1 MAAQAFD
8 YIVVGAG
15 ASGCVVAARLSEDP
29 SVKVLL
35 IEAGGGDNSPL
46 MRVPGLGFAA
56 GAIARHNWNF
66 VSEPIDDLGGRSATL
81 LQGKIIGGSSS
92 MNGMI
97 YTRGHSSEYDA
108 WAEMGCAGW
117 SFADLKPYFLKSE
130 SNYRGAGE
138 WHGGTGPLRLRR
150 AKPELPICDAF
161 LEAAQAAGLPI
172 VDDLNA
178 DHREGIGWYDVNI
191 DRGLR
196 LSAARAFLGPA
207 RRRPNLTVLTH
218 TRVTRVRIAGGKA
231 TGVEAVRSGE
241 HVTYHVAREVVLSGG
256 AIMSPTMLMLSGVG
270 PADALRHHGIEVVAD
285 SPNVGRN
292 LQNHPCYRPSYACSE
307 PVTAR
312 NHLSAQGATR
322 AGLRYLAQ
330 RSGPLAESFASAGGF
345 FKSDPGLPIADM
357 QVVMLS
363 ALPPTGGKSI
373 RDLLPR
379 QQGFGMTIY
388 QGTPYS
394 RGKVELRSA
403 DPLAQPVVH
412 TGYFS
417 DPRDIR
423 ILAAGV
429 NRMREVM
436 RQPAIA
442 RYISEELAPGSAVR
456 TNDQMVEEIRQRSA
470 TSYHQC
476 GTCAIGSGDDAVL
489 DLELRVRGVEGLR
502 VADNAI
508 IPRLP
513 NAALHATALMIG
525 EKAAS
530 LLAHHGPAVQG
541 RRHA

>member
-1 MAAQAFD
+1 MAVRAFD

-15 ASGCVVAARLSEDP
+15 ASGCVVASRLSEDP

-35 IEAGGGDNSPL
+35 IEAGGGDGSLL
-46 MRVPGLGFAA
+46 MTVPGLGFAA
-56 GAIARHNWNF
+56 GSIARHNWNF
-66 VSEPIDDLGGRSATL
+66 VSEPIADLGGRTATL
-81 LQGKIIGGSSS
+81 LQGKVIGGSSS

-97 YTRGHSSEYDA
+97 YTRGHSSEYDR
-108 WAEMGCAGW
+108 WAQMGCAGW

-130 SNYRGAGE
+130 SNFRGAGE
-138 WHGGTGPLRLRR
+138 WHGGKGPMRLRR

-161 LEAAQAAGLPI
+161 LAAAEAAGLPI

-196 LSAARAFLGPA
+196 MSAARAFLKPA
-207 RRRPNLTVLTH
+207 RRRPNLTMATD
-218 TRVTRVRIAGGKA
+218 TRVTRVRISHGKA
-231 TGVEAVRSGE
+231 VAVEAVRRGQP
-241 HVTYHVAREVVLSGG
+241 VTFDVAREVVLSGG
-256 AIMSPTMLMLSGVG
+256 AIMSPTLLMHSGIG
-270 PADALRHHGIEVVAD
+270 PADELRRHGIAVVAD

-312 NHLSAQGATR
+312 NHLSAQGAAR

-345 FKSDPGLPIADM
+345 FKSNPDLPIADI

-363 ALPPTGGKSI
+363 ALPPSGGKTI
-373 RDLLPR
+373 WDLLPR

-388 QGTPYS
+388 QGTPFS
-394 RGKVELRSA
+394 RGHVALRSG
-403 DPLAQPVVH
+403 DPMAQPIVH

-417 DPRDIR
+417 DPRDIQ

-429 NRMREVM
+429 DRMREVM

-442 RYISEELAPGSAVR
+442 RYISAELAPGPAVR
-456 TNDQMVEEIRQRSA
+456 THEHMVEEIRQRSA

-476 GTCAIGSGDDAVL
+476 GTCAIGPDQNAVL
-489 DLELRVRGVEGLR
+489 DLELRVRGVDGLR

-525 EKAAS
+525 ERAAS
-530 LLAHHGPAVQG
+530 LLADTNAL
-541 RRHA
+541 

>member
-1 MAAQAFD
+1 MATQSFD

-35 IEAGGGDNSPL
+35 LEAGGKDNSPL

-56 GAIARHNWNF
+56 GAIAKHNWNF
-66 VSEPIDDLGGRSATL
+66 VSEPIDDLFGRSATL

-108 WAEMGCAGW
+108 WAKMGCSGW

-130 SNYRGAGE
+130 SNYRGPGE
-138 WHGGTGPLRLRR
+138 WHGGTGPMRLRR
-150 AKPELPICDAF
+150 ANPELPICDAF
-161 LEAAQAAGLPI
+161 LDAAQAAGLPI

-178 DHREGIGWYDVNI
+178 DHSEGIGWYDVNI

-207 RRRPNLTVLTH
+207 RRRPNLTVATD
-218 TRVTRVRIAGGKA
+218 TRVVRVRIVRGKA
-231 TGVEAVRSGE
+231 TAVEAVRAGE
-241 HVTYHVAREVVLSGG
+241 LVAFHVAREVVLSGG
-256 AIMSPTMLMLSGVG
+256 AIMSPALLMLSGVG
-270 PADALRHHGIEVVAD
+270 PAEALRRHGIAVVAD
-285 SPNVGRN
+285 SPKVGQN

-322 AGLRYLAQ
+322 AGFRYLLQ
-330 RSGPLAESFASAGGF
+330 RGGPLAESFASAGGF
-345 FKSDPGLPIADM
+345 FKSDPRLQIADM

-363 ALPPTGGKSI
+363 ALPPSGGKSI

-417 DPRDIR
+417 DARDIQ

-429 NRMREVM
+429 DRMRQVM

-442 RYISEELAPGSAVR
+442 RYIKEELAPGSGVQ
-456 TNDQMVEEIRQRSA
+456 THDQMVEEIRQRSA

-476 GTCAIGSGDDAVL
+476 GTCAIGPDNNAVL
-489 DLELRVRGVEGLR
+489 DLELRVRGVDGLR

-530 LLAHHGPAVQG
+530 LLTNSSAA
-541 RRHA
+541 